1 MISVSGFGEILN
13 EFLSYNRLYEI
24 CLSLIYQLYSTFD
37 FFFTYVINHIS
48 KNILKIKMSDKS
60 ILA

>member
-37 FFFTYVINHIS
+37 FFLLMSLTIS
-48 KNILKIKMSDKS
+48 VKTF
-60 ILA
+60 